1 MKQTQ
6 NALKFL
12 LAQYRAIFKH
22 AYVKGLATAAIV
34 TAGLTVGQAQATE
47 VYHYTN
53 SIVQGWR
60 DDATIKDFKEFNDSN
75 VGTNLNILYQA
86 ANDLG
91 GSPSSIEGFN
101 DISSGAI
108 VYFSGSTP
116 EYNLD
121 KPVNNIQTSTA
132 YFLNLM
138 GGINIVQTETNGVKS
153 RVLTDTVEGATL
165 TLSKGKDADY
175 SLNIER
181 AGITLGGAGGGK
193 TYTGGGLF
201 AGYAA
206 SYDDAAN
213 TANYSSPTTL
223 TVRKSVLTV
232 ADDLYANDA
241 VIAGYALHT
250 QGGIATAQGNTL
262 NYTSTNI
269 KQADSTMYTAGIDGN
284 PAIPSTML
292 AAGYARTHGGSAA
305 ANSNIATIGDSRA
318 DIKTDF
324 TAKHY
329 YGAGYATAYKY
340 SKRKDN
346 TSLEANSNQAT
357 LTNLSYNAN
366 TTGKEL
372 TVFGG
377 IAVVQEAGD
386 GSSNHNN
393 VGTVTATGNTLN
405 LTDVAISTD
414 QQDTT
419 INIFGGKALSK
430 SLGDTTNKDS
440 VVTASNNTLTLDAKA
455 REGAVID
462 VSTVTTDSAQ
472 IVGGYAAQQDQTSGD
487 VDVVASSNKVTIQ
500 GNLQLKGIDVYGARA
515 LSSITST
522 DATSGATT
530 TAVDNTVT
538 VTGNTVLTN
547 SSLIAASIKAVENDA
562 GNGITHSGNAV
573 SVQGNAL
580 AIADGE
586 NVVIAGDTAD
596 IAGKVWVKGTAGSS
610 VTFGGVLK
618 EHASDPAQNTYFNGT
633 GTLTGTLYNQGGT
646 VNVYN
651 ELDITKGTIYALG
664 NNAIINVDGS
674 KSAETDDKGAALPQD
689 PLTAGYATLKTSEQQ
704 IKNYLTSGSA
714 TNVTLPKVNASETE
728 TKVKESSAG
737 VLAVTKGGA
746 VDFGTSVTL
755 SNFNFATTT
764 TTAGA
769 IVVDT
774 GTGTSGATF
783 RADTVNVEH
792 VLATNATTQT
802 DIDKLTGVDAS
813 NVHLV
818 ANTLNLGTSSLTSE
832 QSSKIAFNDAKVK
845 NEINFMVTSGK
856 DGADGFVLADAIV
869 KGDNYTITNSA
880 DSKNQYYTT
889 DVLGNIN
896 GAVTISGTGTTTK
909 GELSIANGDWQAND
923 AITLAGSGALSV
935 GGQSTDPGYLDKT
948 GANNPSLP
956 DATLKLTS
964 ALTIKDADSAATTV
978 TVTGNTTKNQPY
990 KYEHAQDTLGDD
1002 GLSFLD
1008 LTAGLNIVDADGK
1021 VKDGSFK
1028 GKTTITAQSGGVILL
1043 NGSDVS
1049 AILAANNNTS
1059 DNNSGAFFEASNG
1072 GALVFA
1078 TDGGELQVGFGDFDD
1093 TNHGIDIASNGYL
1106 AANTISVTK
1115 LAPSTG
1121 EGSSGDPVDET
1132 GDWTRN
1138 FVDFGSNANVYVGD
1152 LTVSDLRASTAGN
1165 YVTET
1170 GIATGNVYI
1179 FNTLN
1184 SNNSTLHVGDPDDAT
1199 PSNNATLTFFTPYV
1213 SDTDSIAGM
1222 STLQVNN
1229 GSKLSFDNGTW
1240 DAAGTTINLAAGSL
1254 TVGGNNLRRGEDFAG
1269 IDVYTTLNAQGL
1281 VVADGS
1287 TVKVSTDGTANFA
1300 TADFSDLTAPADNG
1314 SGAVVIYGEMNIT
1327 DAASTVDG
1335 NNNTVY
1341 SLFGADGSIYIGKNG
1356 KLTFGSAATNHAII
1370 ADNKYTGSGSITAV
1384 FDANTDFGKI
1394 ENQGGTLTLGLADS
1408 TTFDSKAIVALKHEL
1423 FTENSFNPQGL
1434 LNNGGV
1440 LNIGFAHFEGYDVK
1454 PTTINGVDGY
1464 TATWEQLADFADVYS
1479 PDVTNESYLKTNVT
1493 AVGLGDNIIGH
1504 WGSLSLV
1511 PNVATSDAAK
1521 TQAQIAG
1528 DTTLN
1533 FAAGNGGFFV
1543 SDSTH
1548 SFALGAFV
1556 QAGKSLSLN
1565 NGGTIGYVTLE
1576 TVSQE
1581 LGDNAVDEAAT
1592 VLQVSGDGTTYITAI
1607 DTRGEYRRGTNV
1619 TILGNA
1625 EVAKDVSVGELD
1637 AEGGSL
1643 LVKGNTLADRV
1654 EVEDNGSID
1663 VAQKLTTSDVWIAS
1677 GSLKATDFVFDNN
1690 DNDNNIDIIGGGK
1703 LTANTFVVN
1712 NANNAPETY
1721 INVGADS
1728 YDVDEFN
1735 TVLGTNYTGT
1745 GYFEVGTLTLN
1756 GAHLVVDPAYGQA
1769 TAIAS
1774 VNRFK
1779 QGNETYAYDTVTG
1792 TISGTVE
1799 IGQNAALGIGT
1810 ASVDEVA
1817 DVIALYQNNGSL
1829 SADKYGSILYL
1840 NGQTKLAEGSSI
1852 ALNAKA
1858 QSADEIS
1865 NSLLYGKTDANKNVT
1880 QQYADLGLGANTA
1893 LILSE
1898 RAFDNVAGDR
1908 AGVAL
1913 TFARADAHVAGNG
1926 GEIVLVGT
1934 FDAAK
1939 PLNFFKDGDT
1949 NGVNIEGQ
1957 DIVVRTQNGFLF
1969 TVLEA
1974 GTEAGYG
1981 EQLQVDKD
1989 QAYNI
1994 MSEASDPVVET
2005 LIAYHEGRIDP
2016 TLAGNQQQEQQT
2028 VTEEQPATEER
2039 AAVNPDLGAQ
2049 VDTPVPEQE
2058 QITNDT
2064 TTETTAVVGRSD
2076 FLNEVVTNS
2085 HGAPAEAAARLAI
2098 YGGTVQAAL
2107 GASSTTTDA
2116 IAARLGV
2123 GNAAG
2128 LTIANNGQGAALWV
2142 APVYKS
2148 HDSDGFD
2155 SQGLDYGVDLNL
2167 YGVALGADLE
2177 IIPGFTAGL
2186 MFNVGSGD
2194 VDGKGNTAANNTS
2207 NDFDYWGAALYGS
2220 YRYDALTVAADIG
2233 YTVVDNDLEATTG
2246 MDKYGKLESSADSTA
2261 LTFGVTAKYAF
2272 DFNTVEVAPH
2282 AGLRYTNVDLDDYT
2296 VTSNGEDVAHFDA
2309 GSISVFSIPVGVTV
2323 AKEFQ
2328 GDNWSVKPMF
2338 DLTLTGNFGD
2348 DEVDG
2353 TVSWTGVDNLTTGVS
2368 SEFLDNFTYGAT
2380 LGVEAKTGSF
2390 SFGLG
2395 VNYTG
2400 SSNADEYGVN
2410 ANARFVF

>member
-34 TAGLTVGQAQATE
+34 TAGLAVGQAQAAEPETFE
-47 VYHYTN
+47 LYGFTGGIAKGNWGPKSLTADY
-53 SIVQGWR
+53 VQLNEGNIGNTVNTLFHSNFAELVKNPGWSA
-60 DDATIKDFKEFNDSN
+60 D
-75 VGTNLNILYQA
+75 ILQGVQS
-86 ANDLG
+86 G
-91 GSPSSIEGFN
+91 GLTYYSGSSIAKGQNGVSENATALKHVNIIGKHNIDKENNTLLTDVSGAVLTLGSGGAIDIDLVRATSGGTATGGAIFAGFALN
-101 DISSGAI
+101 DGKDARTLNVHNNTLNVTGQRYADHAVVAGYVANSSGAAI
-108 VYFSGSTP
+108 SNS
-116 EYNLD
+116 
-121 KPVNNIQTSTA
+121 
-132 YFLNLM
+132 
-138 GGINIVQTETNGVKS
+138 
-153 RVLTDTVEGATL
+153 
-165 TLSKGKDADY
+165 
-175 SLNIER
+175 
-181 AGITLGGAGGGK
+181 
-193 TYTGGGLF
+193 
-201 AGYAA
+201 
-206 SYDDAAN
+206 
-213 TANYSSPTTL
+213 
-223 TVRKSVLTV
+223 
-232 ADDLYANDA
+232 
-241 VIAGYALHT
+241 
-250 QGGIATAQGNTL
+250 NTL
-262 NYTSTNI
+262 NYQSTVV
-269 KQADSTMYTAGIDGN
+269 KQSAESDADTYGATLLAGFAQGTAGATANNNTMKLGTELKNDATVDISQKVLFGGGYAKTLDNDNVNAASGNVSASNNTVEMSNFSYDSTKRDAGVTYENRSYIFGGFVDLFSKNANTAPNYGI
-284 PAIPSTML
+284 A
-292 AAGYARTHGGSAA
+292 
-305 ANSNIATIGDSRA
+305 
-318 DIKTDF
+318 
-324 TAKHY
+324 
-329 YGAGYATAYKY
+329 ATA
-340 SKRKDN
+340 SDN
-346 TSLEANSNQAT
+346 SLT
-357 LTNLSYNAN
+357 LTNAKIYNAKDKTQALVIHGGFARSDSTASGDTAISVDASNNALTIKGSVERNSTYTTDITLFN
-366 TTGKEL
+366 TGDQIVAGKATHNQKDVDNNVTSTANQNTL
-372 TVFGG
+372 TVDTIKMTGG
-377 IAVVQEAGD
+377 KLVGALAATETVEDGHKSNVV
-386 GSSNHNN
+386 
-393 VGTVTATGNTLN
+393 VTGNTL
-405 LTDVAISTD
+405 
-414 QQDTT
+414 
-419 INIFGGKALSK
+419 
-430 SLGDTTNKDS
+430 S
-440 VVTASNNTLTLDAKA
+440 V
-455 REGAVID
+455 
-462 VSTVTTDSAQ
+462 
-472 IVGGYAAQQDQTSGD
+472 
-487 VDVVASSNKVTIQ
+487 Q
-500 GNLQLKGIDVYGARA
+500 GN
-515 LSSITST
+515 SI
-522 DATSGATT
+522 
-530 TAVDNTVT
+530 
-538 VTGNTVLTN
+538 LTN
-547 SSLIAASIKAVENDA
+547 TSLLAASVQGQNDA
-562 GNGITHSGNAV
+562 ITHSGNAV
-573 SVQGNAL
+573 SVASNAL
-580 AIADGE
+580 AIADGD
-586 NVVIAGDTAD
+586 NVDIAGDTAD
-596 IAGKVWVKGTAGSS
+596 IAGKVWVKGTDGSS

-618 EHASDPAQNTYFNGT
+618 EGASSADNKYFNGT

-674 KSAETDDKGAALPQD
+674 KSAETDDKGDALPQD

-755 SNFNFATTT
+755 SDFNFANS

-769 IVVDT
+769 IIVDAKGVV
-774 GTGTSGATF
+774 SGSSTF

-856 DGADGFVLADAIV
+856 DGADGFVLTSAKV

-896 GAVTISGTGTTTK
+896 GAVTISGTGTTK

-948 GANNPSLP
+948 GNNNPSLP

-964 ALTIKDADSAATTV
+964 ALTIEDDASAATTV
-978 TVTGNTTKNQPY
+978 TVTGNTTGNQPY

-1021 VKDGSFK
+1021 VKDGSFA
-1028 GKTTITAQSGGVILL
+1028 GKTTITAQNGGVILL

-1049 AILAANNNTS
+1049 AILAANNKTS
-1059 DNNSGAFFEASNG
+1059 DDTLGAIFEATAG

-1078 TDGGELQVGFGDFDD
+1078 TDGGELQVGFDDF
-1093 TNHGIDIASNGYL
+1093 TSTTNNHGINIATNGYL
-1106 AANTISVTK
+1106 AANTISVTE

-1121 EGSSGDPVDET
+1121 EGSSSNPVDET

-1138 FVDFGSNANVYVGD
+1138 FVDFGSSANVYVGD
-1152 LTVSDLRASTAGN
+1152 LTVSDLRASSAGN
-1165 YVTET
+1165 YVSEA

-1179 FNTLN
+1179 FNTLS
-1184 SNNSTLHVGDPDDAT
+1184 SNNSTLLIGNPDPDKAAT
-1199 PSNNATLTFFTPYV
+1199 KANLTFFTPYV
-1213 SDTDSIAGM
+1213 SDTGSIGGI

-1240 DAAGTTINLAAGSL
+1240 DAAGTTIELASGSL
-1254 TVGGNNLRRGEDFAG
+1254 TVGGNNLHGEDFAG

-1287 TVKVSTDGTANFA
+1287 SVKVTNNGVANFA
-1300 TADFSDLTAPADNG
+1300 TADFSALSAPADNE
-1314 SGAVVIYGEMNIT
+1314 SADVVIYGVMNIE
-1327 DAASTVDG
+1327 DAASSVDG
-1335 NNNTVY
+1335 SNKTVY
-1341 SLFGADGSIYIGKNG
+1341 SLFGEDGSIYIGKNG

-1370 ADNKYTGSGSITAV
+1370 ADDKYTGSGSITAV
-1384 FDANTDFGKI
+1384 FDANTGFGKI

-1408 TTFDSKAIVALKHEL
+1408 TTFDSEAIVALKHEL
-1423 FTENSFNPQGL
+1423 FTENSFNSQGL

-1440 LNIGFAHFEGYDVK
+1440 LNIGLAHFEGYEVT
-1454 PTTINGVDGY
+1454 PVTINGVDGY
-1464 TATWEQLADFADVYS
+1464 TATWEQLAKFADVYS
-1479 PDVTNESYLKTNVT
+1479 PDVTNESYLHTNVT
-1493 AVGLGDNIIGH
+1493 AVGLDDNIIGH

-1521 TQAQIAG
+1521 TQATIAG

-1607 DTRGEYRRGTNV
+1607 DTRGEYRRNTNV

-1625 EVAKDVSVGELD
+1625 EVAKDVSVGEVD
-1637 AEGGSL
+1637 AYGGSL

-1703 LTANTFVVN
+1703 LTANTFVVSD
-1712 NANNAPETY
+1712 AQKAPDTY
-1721 INVGADS
+1721 ISVGADS

-1735 TVLGTNYTGT
+1735 TVLGTDYTGT

-2016 TLAGNQQQEQQT
+2016 TLAGNQQQQEQQT

-2039 AAVNPDLGAQ
+2039 AATNPDLGAQ

-2098 YGGTVQAAL
+2098 YGGTVHAAL

-2246 MDKYGKLESSADSTA
+2246 MDKYSKLESSADSTA

-2296 VTSNGEDVAHFDA
+2296 VTANGEDVAHFDA